1 MCKGAVKYIVGG
13 SMVVAG
19 IVLMILGALLGGGTV
34 FNAFH
39 DGIYFNSYG
48 IHFSG
53 DTDYQDLE
61 SKIPMDEVKNLY
73 VDFDWGEM
81 TIRSDK
87 TDNVLIN
94 AENIDTRH
102 YSCEVQE
109 NDGTLKITYKRGF
122 AFFSF
127 SSDAKIEI
135 VVPES
140 LSFDRADISKGAGKM
155 NISGISVND
164 LIIENGAGDTTVERI
179 TAQNIKISKGA
190 GNIDFSNTSAD
201 TLSLEN
207 GAGETT
213 LTGVDLKGK
222 FTLDG
227 GAGAVKAADVTCGGM
242 DIDLGVGEFTFTGT
256 LNGSADVDCGVGE
269 VKMTLYGDEKDYDFQ
284 VDGGVGKITTPG
296 RHQDAEYVFKI
307 DAGVGAVDV
316 TVIEKTD

>member
-13 SMVVAG
+13 CMVTAG
-19 IVLMILGALLGGGTV
+19 IILMLIGAFAGGFSVLET
-34 FNAFH
+34 FR
-39 DGIYFNSYG
+39 DGIFIDGNG
-48 IHFSG
+48 IHFS
-53 DTDYQDLE
+53 
-61 SKIPMDEVKNLY
+61 SDEDRENRSQELSAENIKNLK
-73 VDFDWGEM
+73 VEFDWGEM

-227 GAGAVKAADVTCGGM
+227 GAGAVKADDVTCGGM

-316 TVIEKTD
+316 TVIDKTD